1 MFKIGDMVK
10 VINDKS
16 LIGIIVSVD
25 GSRFDPY
32 AVVHVLSKDEEYSFY
47 FDQIEP
53 YHKATHKNE
62 YPTSD
67 R

>member
-16 LIGIIVSVD
+16 LIGIVVSID

-32 AVVHVLSKDEEYSFY
+32 AVIHVLSKDEEYSFY
-47 FDQIEP
+47 FDQIQP
-53 YHKATHKNE
+53 YHKVNNE
-62 YPTSD
+62 YPISD